1 MKKYLFP
8 HRFKKIGWVLL
19 ILSILAAIANLPF
32 EWEPSFLNSKPINI
46 WGPDYSF
53 MGTGKNY
60 FDELYSI
67 GIILGS
73 ILVAFSKEK
82 YEDEYIQKI
91 RLEALVWAVY
101 FNYIIVILLI
111 IFTYGID
118 FPIFLMYN
126 VTTLLLVF
134 LIRFNWSL
142 FNIRKVENN
151 EE

>member
-8 HRFKKIGWVLL
+8 HQFKKIGWVLL
-19 ILSILAAIANLPF
+19 IISIAAAIANLPF
-32 EWEPSFLNSKPINI
+32 GWEPTFLNSKPINI
-46 WGPDYSF
+46 WGQDYSF
-53 MGTGKNY
+53 LGTGNNF

-67 GIILGS
+67 GIIIGS
-73 ILVAFSKEK
+73 ILIAFSKEK

-101 FNYIIVILLI
+101 FNYIIVILSI

-126 VTTLLLVF
+126 VATLLLVF

-142 FNIRKVENN
+142 FKIRKVENN